1 MPHGNMRSVDAR
13 RFSMVPRSDVPRSA
27 FDVNHTHKTT
37 FPSGYL
43 IPVFVDEVLPGDTFN
58 VKMHAFARLAT
69 AIVPVMDNLILESFF
84 FFVPNRLL
92 WGHWERFMG
101 QQDSPTDSTDFVT
114 PQVVPTW
121 NDVTGTI
128 YDYMGVTMNGAV
140 AGSVAV
146 NALPFRAYNLIWN
159 EWFRD
164 EDLQTRAP
172 WASGGDDGPDTVAD
186 YVLRRRGKRHDYFTS
201 ARPWPAKPVMQP
213 STGQWIFGDELT
225 NPVPGQNYV
234 NVTYNTNSG
243 VGAPITGLGMTAAAT
258 TGLSTGPI
266 REPGGRVIADYSP
279 SYLPTDLRLRT
290 VTTDG
295 HPDVKVLINDIR
307 TANMLQQ
314 WMEKNA
320 RGGTRYSELVRTH
333 FGVISPDARLQRP
346 EFLGGGRSFVNIH
359 PVQQTSATG
368 ITGGSTVLGEQ
379 SATGTFSAY
388 GHGFSSSFT
397 EHGIV
402 LGLLNIRSDMT
413 YQQGIRRMFFRKSK
427 FDYYWPQ
434 FNGLGEQ
441 AIFSKE
447 IFSDGTAG
455 DDTIFGYQE
464 RFSEYKY
471 HPNRTSS
478 VMRSSHPTPLDMWHF
493 GQEFSSRP
501 VLNPAFIEENPPV
514 DRALIVASFAEQQFL
529 IDMLFSQRMVRAMPI
544 YSIPGMGGR
553 F

>member
-1 MPHGNMRSVDAR
+1 MPQGNMRSVDAR
-13 RFSMVPRSDVPRSA
+13 RFAMTPRSDVPRSA

-37 FPSGYL
+37 FAGGYL
-43 IPVFVDEVLPGDTFN
+43 IPVFVDEVLPGDSFK
-58 VKMHAFARLAT
+58 VQMHAFARLAT
-69 AIVPVMDNLILESFF
+69 AIVPIMDNLIMESFF
-84 FFVPNRLL
+84 FFVPNRLV
-92 WGHWERFMG
+92 WSNWERFMG
-101 QQDSPTDSTDFVT
+101 EQLNVTDSTDFVT

-121 NDVTGTI
+121 NDVTGSI
-128 YDYMGVTMNGAV
+128 FDYMGVTMNGAV
-140 AGSVAV
+140 AGSIAV
-146 NALPFRAYNLIWN
+146 NALPFRAYNLIYN
-159 EWFRD
+159 DWFRD
-164 EDLQTRAP
+164 EDLMNPVVVST
-172 WASGGDDGPDTVAD
+172 GDGPDTVAD
-186 YVLRRRGKRHDYFTS
+186 YALRQRTKRPDYFTT

-213 STGQWIFGDELT
+213 STGQWIFGDELS

-234 NVTYNTNSG
+234 NVQYNTNSG
-243 VGAPITGLGMTAAAT
+243 VGAPITGLGMIAAAT

-266 REPGGRVIADYSP
+266 REPGGRVISDYSP
-279 SYLPTDLRLRT
+279 SYLPTDMRLRT

-320 RGGTRYSELVRTH
+320 RGGTRYSEIVRSH
-333 FGVISPDARLQRP
+333 FGVVSPDARLQRP
-346 EFLGGGRSFVNIH
+346 EYLGGGRTFVSIH

-397 EHGIV
+397 EHGII
-402 LGLLNIRSDMT
+402 LGLLNVRADLT

-427 FDYYWPQ
+427 FDYYWPN
-434 FNGLGEQ
+434 FAHLGEQ

-447 IFSDGTAG
+447 IFTDGTAG
-455 DDTIFGYQE
+455 DDDVFGYQE
-464 RFSEYKY
+464 RFAEYKY

-478 VMRSSHPTPLDMWHF
+478 IMRSSAPSPLDMWHL
-493 GQEFSSRP
+493 GQNFASRP
-501 VLNPAFIEENPPV
+501 QLNGTFLRDTPPV
-514 DRALIVASFAEQQFL
+514 DRVLVVASFAEQQFMV
-529 IDMLFSQRMVRAMPI
+529 DMLFSQRMVRPMPM
-544 YSIPGMGGR
+544 YSIPGIGSN

>member
-1 MPHGNMRSVDAR
+1 MPHNNMKSVDAR

-84 FFVPNRLL
+84 FFVPNRLI

-101 QQDSPTDSTDFVT
+101 QQDNPTDSTDFVT

-121 NDVTGTI
+121 NDVTGTL
-128 YDYMGVTMNGAV
+128 YDYMGVTLNGAV

-146 NALPFRAYNLIWN
+146 NALPFRAYNFIWN

-213 STGQWIFGDELT
+213 STGQWIFGDELS

-320 RGGTRYSELVRTH
+320 RGGTRYTELVRTH

-346 EFLGGGRSFVNIH
+346 EYLGGGRSFVNIH

-397 EHGIV
+397 EHGII